1 MKYIANVN
9 NKEYTLEVDR
19 NDQIV
24 VNDRAYQLDFQLLE
38 GGIIS
43 LLLDNHS
50 IEAIVEEREKDWE
63 VLIHGELY
71 NVQVQDERAYRL
83 SQARGTAGMESG
95 EVITKSPMPGVILNI
110 LVTVGQMVKK
120 GDKVI
125 ILESMKMENELR
137 AARDGV
143 VKRIMV
149 NRGASVEK
157 NQELVIIGDGEGE

>member
-1 MKYIANVN
+1 MKYITNVN
-9 NKEYTLEVDR
+9 GKEYILEVDR
-19 NDQIV
+19 NDQIS
-24 VNDRAYQLDFQLLE
+24 VNGRAYQIDFQLLE

-71 NVQVQDERAYRL
+71 NVQVQDERTYRL
-83 SQARGTAGMESG
+83 SQARGTLGIESG
-95 EVITKSPMPGVILNI
+95 EVIVKSPMPGVILNI

-120 GDKVI
+120 GDKVV

-137 AARDGV
+137 AMREGL

-149 NRGASVEK
+149 GKGANVEK
-157 NQELVIIGDGEGE
+157 GQELVIIGDKDGE

>member
-9 NKEYTLEVDR
+9 NKEYILEVDR
-19 NDQIV
+19 NDQIT
-24 VNDRAYQLDFQLLE
+24 VNGRAYQIDFQLLE

-71 NVQVQDERAYRL
+71 NVAVQDERTYRL
-83 SQARGTAGMESG
+83 SQARGTLGAESG
-95 EVITKSPMPGVILNI
+95 EVTIKSPMPGVILNV
-110 LVTVGQMVKK
+110 LVTAGQAVKK
-120 GDKVI
+120 GDKVV

-137 AARDGV
+137 AMRDGV
-143 VKRIMV
+143 VKRIV
-149 NRGASVEK
+149 VDKGASVEK
-157 NQELVIIGDGEGE
+157 NQELVIIGDGDGE